1 MNFHSL
7 FKSNVLHTKN
17 LYTYSKSSAGQITAY
32 HYIILR
38 QFIVSLFLDLNLT
51 FYLSMIIY
59 SREPSEFAFHI
70 IHKNLRQSRAF

>member
-32 HYIILR
+32 HYIILKDSLLYF
-38 QFIVSLFLDLNLT
+38 FIFRFKFNLLFVYDNL
-51 FYLSMIIY
+51 F
-59 SREPSEFAFHI
+59 
-70 IHKNLRQSRAF
+70 